1 MTNGI
6 TIFNYT
12 IHFYSLCIL
21 LGIIVAY
28 IVIRIEGHNQRL
40 DKNYIF
46 NVIFYG
52 LIIGILGARIHYVLF
67 NLDYYLSYPS
77 EIIKIWHGGLAIH
90 GGILATAIFV
100 YFYSTKVYK
109 TDFLRSTDV
118 ILPGVIIAQAIGRW
132 GNFFNQEAY
141 GIVVSKGLLQKLL
154 IPKFIINGMFIDG
167 AYHLP
172 TFYIESILCLVGF
185 IIILLIRKHRNIR
198 VGYITSFYLIWYGII
213 RFIIEL
219 FRTDSLMLFNI
230 KIACVISVIFIL
242 SGIVLFYYT
251 TYKKNIRYRRTV
263 L

>member
-1 MTNGI
+1 MVTG
-6 TIFNYT
+6 FNVFNFT

-28 IVIRIEGHNQRL
+28 IVIRLEGHNQRL
-40 DKNYIF
+40 DKDYIF
-46 NVIFYG
+46 NVVFYG

-67 NLDYYLSYPS
+67 NLDYYLSYPI

-90 GGILATAIFV
+90 GGILAAAIFV
-100 YFYSTKVYK
+100 YFYSTKVQK

-118 ILPGVIIAQAIGRW
+118 ILPGVLIAQAIGRW

-141 GIVVSKGLLQKLL
+141 GIEVSEKLLHKLL
-154 IPKFIINGMFIDG
+154 IPNFVIKGMFIDG
-167 AYHLP
+167 VYHLP
-172 TFYIESILCLVGF
+172 TFYIETILCLIGF

-198 VGYITSFYLIWYGII
+198 VGYVTSFYLVWYGIV

-242 SGIVLFYYT
+242 LGIVLFIYST
-251 TYKKNIRYRRTV
+251 FKRNIRYRRTMV
-263 L
+263 

>member
-1 MTNGI
+1 MINSFNIFGI
-6 TIFNYT
+6 S

-28 IVIRIEGHNQRL
+28 IVIRLEGHDQRL
-40 DKNYIF
+40 NKDYIF
-46 NVIFYG
+46 NVVFYG
-52 LIIGILGARIHYVLF
+52 LIIGILGARLHYVLF

-90 GGILATAIFV
+90 GGIIAAAIFV
-100 YFYSTKVYK
+100 YFYSTKVQK
-109 TDFLRSTDV
+109 TSFLRSLDV

-154 IPKFIINGMFIDG
+154 IPNFVIKGMYIDG

-172 TFYIESILCLVGF
+172 TFYIESILCLIGF
-185 IIILLIRKHRNIR
+185 IIILLIRNHRNVR
-198 VGYITSFYLIWYGII
+198 VGYVTAFYLIWYGII

-242 SGIVLFYYT
+242 LGVWLFYYT
-251 TYKKNIRYRRTV
+251 TYKKNLRYRRTM

>member
-1 MTNGI
+1 MKSYI
-6 TIFNYT
+6 TIFNFD

-28 IVIRIEGHNQRL
+28 IVIRKGGHDQRL

-46 NVIFYG
+46 NIVFYG
-52 LIIGILGARIHYVLF
+52 LIIGIIGARIHYVLF
-67 NLDYYLSYPS
+67 NLNYYLEYPL

-90 GGILATAIFV
+90 GGIIAASIFA
-100 YFYSTKVYK
+100 YFYSTKRYK
-109 TDFLRSTDV
+109 TSFLRTTDI

-141 GIVVSKGLLQKLL
+141 GVEVSKELLQKLL
-154 IPKFIINGMFIDG
+154 IPKFVINGMYIEG

-172 TFYIESILCLVGF
+172 TFYIESILCLIGF
-185 IIILLIRKHRNIR
+185 IIILLIRQHRNLR
-198 VGYITSFYLIWYGII
+198 VGYITAFYLIWYGII
-213 RFIIEL
+213 RFVIEL
-219 FRTDSLMLFNI
+219 FRTDSLMIFNI

-242 SGIVLFYYT
+242 LGIVLLYYT
-251 TYKKNIRYRRTV
+251 TYKKNIRYRRTA